1 MSSPLDSTFPTS
13 LTAAPRGNLSCA
25 LSDSLQFF
33 MNKEN
38 WLFISKANSIQSN
51 YKATRGEERC
61 QKFKVQNSELNENA
75 IKKFIMLNILSEIDR
90 KILPYFHDNLIKS
103 KYLKTR

>member
-38 WLFISKANSIQSN
+38 WLFISKANSIQL
-51 YKATRGEERC
+51 
-61 QKFKVQNSELNENA
+61 QNN
-75 IKKFIMLNILSEIDR
+75 KR
-90 KILPYFHDNLIKS
+90 
-103 KYLKTR
+103 